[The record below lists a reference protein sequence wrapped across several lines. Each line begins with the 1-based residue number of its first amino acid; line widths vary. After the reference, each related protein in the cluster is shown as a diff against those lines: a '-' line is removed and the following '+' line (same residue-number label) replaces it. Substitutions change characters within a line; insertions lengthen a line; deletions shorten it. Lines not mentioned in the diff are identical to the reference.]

1 MLSEKNYFK
10 NHLAQTTPYPLELEI
25 ESAKGILLFDKE
37 GNAYF
42 DMISGIGV
50 SNIGHGNPKVID
62 AIKIQAEKHLHV
74 MVYGE
79 FIQKKQSGFAK
90 ELLSFLPKS
99 LNSIYPLNSGTE
111 ANEVALKL
119 AKRATDR
126 SKIVAFKGSYHG
138 NTHGSMSISYN
149 ELRKAPFR
157 PLLPD
162 VHFIELN
169 KLDQLNS
176 IDDKTA
182 CVFLET
188 IQGDAGV
195 RIPKKEFL
203 IGLRDKCNQTETLL
217 IFDEVQCGIGRTGKM
232 FAFEHFDVIPDILT
246 LGKSLG
252 AGMPIGAMVTNQKLM
267 SLLSDNPT
275 LGHITTFGG
284 HPVVMAAGE
293 AGLKVIKEEQLLD
306 KVEAKGV
313 LLEKLLQHA
322 SIVEIRRIGLMFALE
337 FESPEIVQKV
347 VENCLS
353 KRVLTFWFLSN
364 PSSIRLAPPLIIT
377 ETQIEETAKL
387 IVEAINESI

>member
-1 MLSEKNYFK
+1 MLSEKNYIK

-99 LNSIYPLNSGTE
+99 LNSLYPLNSGTE

-169 KLDQLNS
+169 KPDQLNS

-203 IGLRDKCNQTETLL
+203 IELRDKCNQTETLL

-252 AGMPIGAMVTNQKLM
+252 AGMPIGAMVANQKLM

-284 HPVVMAAGE
+284 HPVVMAAAE

-364 PSSIRLAPPLIIT
+364 PNSIRLAPPLIIT

>member
-1 MLSEKNYFK
+1 
-10 NHLAQTTPYPLELEI
+10 
-25 ESAKGILLFDKE
+25 
-37 GNAYF
+37 
-42 DMISGIGV
+42 
-50 SNIGHGNPKVID
+50 
-62 AIKIQAEKHLHV
+62 
-74 MVYGE
+74 
-79 FIQKKQSGFAK
+79 
-90 ELLSFLPKS
+90 
-99 LNSIYPLNSGTE
+99 
-111 ANEVALKL
+111 
-119 AKRATDR
+119 
-126 SKIVAFKGSYHG
+126 
-138 NTHGSMSISYN
+138 MSISYN

-284 HPVVMAAGE
+284 HPVVMAAAE

-364 PSSIRLAPPLIIT
+364 PNSIRLAPPLIIT